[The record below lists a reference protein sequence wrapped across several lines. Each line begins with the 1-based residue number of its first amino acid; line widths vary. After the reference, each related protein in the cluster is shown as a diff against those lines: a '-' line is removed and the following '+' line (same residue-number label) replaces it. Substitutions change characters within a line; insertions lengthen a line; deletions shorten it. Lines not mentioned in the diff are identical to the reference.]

1 MKDYEVFRK
10 WLDDVLDVV
19 YGPSHNWPF
28 KALEKEGML
37 MGKIKQKPKRPR
49 VKGRY
54 KADDPTTKDVNEAW
68 VGGKAPKKKRK
79 K

>member
-37 MGKIKQKPKRPR
+37 MGKIKQKPKRNDMWQFFSIICFR
-49 VKGRY
+49 WR
-54 KADDPTTKDVNEAW
+54 
-68 VGGKAPKKKRK
+68 RK
-79 K
+79 E

>member
-28 KALEKEGML
+28 RAAEKEMK
-37 MGKIKQKPKRPR
+37 MMYTKQIPKRAR
-49 VKGRY
+49 G
-54 KADDPTTKDVNEAW
+54 
-68 VGGKAPKKKRK
+68 
-79 K
+79 